1 MGDWQ
6 NGLFGCFSN
15 CGVCII
21 TYILPCVTAG
31 RNAEAVGEGCFLYGC
46 LSILGPIGIWS
57 RAKIRGK
64 IREQKGI
71 EVSWFTMSLIF
82 FPRAVNALVY
92 GTPFYPF
99 LEILRWRCSLSLC
112 QFTVDCCSYDT
123 EADTF
128 YVVRIDHSVS
138 SHEWQAFWHLDFSK
152 KYFPHPRLVL
162 RLFTVRKKSIWLRS
176 GIYTVK

>member
-1 MGDWQ
+1 MGEWQ

-21 TYILPCVTAG
+21 TYFLPCITAG

-71 EVSWFTMSLIF
+71 DGSFMMDCIMHWICGLCSLI
-82 FPRAVNALVY
+82 
-92 GTPFYPF
+92 
-99 LEILRWRCSLSLC
+99 
-112 QFTVDCCSYDT
+112 Q
-123 EADTF
+123 EAN
-128 YVVRIDHSVS
+128 
-138 SHEWQAFWHLDFSK
+138 ELNPGGAQAQSMA
-152 KYFPHPRLVL
+152 RE
-162 RLFTVRKKSIWLRS
+162 
-176 GIYTVK
+176 

>member
-21 TYILPCVTAG
+21 TYFLPCITAG

-71 EVSWFTMSLIF
+71 DVSCIIINDKLFNKGI
-82 FPRAVNALVY
+82 
-92 GTPFYPF
+92 
-99 LEILRWRCSLSLC
+99 RCI
-112 QFTVDCCSYDT
+112 T
-123 EADTF
+123 
-128 YVVRIDHSVS
+128 I
-138 SHEWQAFWHLDFSK
+138 
-152 KYFPHPRLVL
+152 
-162 RLFTVRKKSIWLRS
+162 
-176 GIYTVK
+176 